1 MQFCRR
7 IKGFA
12 RHEELFLTTMAQDSI
27 SFFQNFLTS
36 GAKLQDPATLRRI
49 KVLNAF
55 DLAFVILAPF
65 LGLFYFYVGAFLL
78 FYACIIAGL
87 LGILVMVILRIT
99 KNPLLVGNL
108 AVLVLCATLVVIR
121 WHTGSVGASGLILL
135 SWVWNAVLILMAIFI
150 TGYLWGT
157 IWACLVFVETAFAVY
172 LFRAGYHFPNLI
184 PVEISPVYSL
194 GAYLLGL
201 LAILLF
207 AFLFGKQSD
216 DALARE
222 EEKAR
227 VLRDSTKYIEDLL
240 LRSPVPTFVVDRQHR
255 VVQWNRACQ
264 QLTGVGPGEVIGKQV
279 WEGFALNSGGSLADK
294 IMEDPESVM
303 EQYGQSALSATDS
316 GAFCIEADLPQL
328 CGGTRAVLNAAPILD
343 QDGIIRGAIQT
354 IQSIEEDSGNKVPGP
369 MTSGRDLE
377 DAYAIYKIDRNGKIT
392 YWNKACE
399 EVLGYNASQMIGDN
413 PLPLLSKPYRPNFRE
428 TIIRAMQGDAVK
440 DKEWKYYDEGGQP
453 VYVVAKIM
461 PLPGASGEIQE
472 CMVINTVITDLKL
485 RVKKLERYAM
495 DSREKY
501 KRLTGEYQ
509 LLKRNIAAFIRKKEE

>member
-1 MQFCRR
+1 MTQ
-7 IKGFA
+7 K
-12 RHEELFLTTMAQDSI
+12 SI

-36 GAKLQDPATLRRI
+36 GARLQDPATLRRI

-65 LGLFYFYVGAFLL
+65 LGLFYFYVGAVLL

-87 LGILVMVILRIT
+87 LGILIIFILRIT

-108 AVLVLCATLVVIR
+108 AVLVLWATLAVIR
-121 WHTGSVGASGLILL
+121 WHTGAVGATGLILL

-157 IWACLVFVETAFAVY
+157 IWACLVFVETAFAVH
-172 LFRAGYHFPNLI
+172 LFRAGYQLPNLI
-184 PVEISPVYSL
+184 PLKVSAVYSL

-207 AFLFGKQSD
+207 AFLFEKQSD

-222 EEKAR
+222 EEKAQA
-227 VLRDSTKYIEDLL
+227 LRDSTKYIEDLL

-264 QLTGVGPGEVIGKQV
+264 QLTGVSPGEVIGKQV
-279 WEGFALNSGGSLADK
+279 WEGFAINSGSSLADK
-294 IMEDPESVM
+294 IMEDPESLR
-303 EQYGQSALSATDS
+303 EQYGSSALSASDS
-316 GAFCIEADLPQL
+316 GSFCIEADLPQL
-328 CGGTRAVLNAAPILD
+328 CGGSRAILNAAPILD
-343 QDGIIRGAIQT
+343 EEGMVRGAIQT
-354 IQSIEEDSGNKVPGP
+354 IQAIEKDSGDKDPGP
-369 MTSGRDLE
+369 KTPGRGLE
-377 DAYAIYKIDRNGKIT
+377 DVYPIYKIDRNGKIT
-392 YWNKACE
+392 YWNRACE
-399 EVLGYNASQMIGDN
+399 EILGYTASQMVGDN
-413 PLPLLSKPYRPNFRE
+413 PLPLLSKPYRSNFRE
-428 TIIRAMQGDAVK
+428 TIIRAMQGSIIK
-440 DKEWKYYDEGGQP
+440 DREWKYYDQDGQP

-461 PLPGASGEIQE
+461 PLPSASGEIHE
-472 CMVINTVITDLKL
+472 CMVFNTVITDLKL

-495 DSREKY
+495 DSKEKY
-501 KRLTGEYQ
+501 KRLTNEHQ